1 MSATTADAVV
11 IGAGIVGAACARALA
26 REGRK
31 VLVLEAAV
39 AGSGATAAGMGH
51 VSLMDDNDPEFVI
64 TRYSRDLW
72 IDLVP
77 ELPPAAEY
85 HPCGAIWVAEDE
97 EELDAARRKR
107 AYCEARG
114 VATEVLDAAQ
124 LAEAEP
130 NLRPGLAG
138 GLLVPDDLVVYPPAV
153 AQWMLDRAR
162 AEVWTNARVS
172 EVAGAEVHL
181 ADGRHV
187 SAGVVVCASGITAG
201 MLVPSIRIRPRKGHL
216 AITDRYPGFVNHQLV
231 ELGYLKSAHGG
242 ATESV
247 AFNLQPRP
255 TGQLLLGS
263 SRQFDL
269 ADQVVDWEILR
280 RMMQRGFDLMPGL
293 RDLSVIR
300 VWTGVRAAT
309 EDNQPFIGPAPGIPK
324 LYLAAGHEGLGA
336 TTALAVAE
344 LIAASV
350 AGRTPPIPIEPYLPE
365 RAMGRT
371 NV

>member
-1 MSATTADAVV
+1 MSATTADAIV

-26 REGRK
+26 RDGRK

-51 VSLMDDNDPEFVI
+51 VSLMDDNDPEFAI

-77 ELPPAAEY
+77 ELPRAAEY
-85 HPCGAIWVAEDE
+85 HPCGAIWVAEDG
-97 EELDAARRKR
+97 EELDAARRKQ
-107 AYCEARG
+107 AYCAARG
-114 VATEVLDAAQ
+114 VATEVLDGPQ

-153 AQWMLDRAR
+153 AHWMLDRAR
-162 AEVWTNARVS
+162 AEVWTNAPVDS
-172 EVAGAEVHL
+172 ISNGEVHL
-181 ADGRHV
+181 ADGRHASSNV
-187 SAGVVVCASGITAG
+187 IVCASGITAG
-201 MLVPSIRIRPRKGHL
+201 RLVPGIRIRPRKGHL
-216 AITDRYPGFVNHQLV
+216 VITDRYPGFLHHQLV

-263 SRQFDL
+263 SRQFDVS
-269 ADQVVDWEILR
+269 DSTVDWDILR
-280 RMMQRGFDLMPGL
+280 RMMHRGFALMPAL
-293 RDLSVIR
+293 HALSVIR

-309 EDNQPFIGPAPGIPK
+309 EDNQPFIGPVPGMPK
-324 LYLAAGHEGLGA
+324 VHLAAGHEGLGA

-344 LIAASV
+344 LVAAGI
-350 AGRTPPIPIEPYLPE
+350 AGRKPAIPIGPYLPA
-365 RAMGRT
+365 RVMGGA
-371 NV
+371 